1 MRVSMAEG
9 WLVLERGCSNE
20 GQATSLGAAKPQNL
34 RWMKSPTINSGIS
47 TVVFYYQSCS
57 LTLTLFPFKTRERNH
72 KL

>member
-34 RWMKSPTINSGIS
+34 RWMK
-47 TVVFYYQSCS
+47 
-57 LTLTLFPFKTRERNH
+57 
-72 KL
+72 